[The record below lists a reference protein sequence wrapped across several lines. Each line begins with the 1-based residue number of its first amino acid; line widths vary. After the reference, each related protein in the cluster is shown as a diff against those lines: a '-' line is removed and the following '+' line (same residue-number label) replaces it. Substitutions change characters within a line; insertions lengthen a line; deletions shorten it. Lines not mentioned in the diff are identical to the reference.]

1 MKIRAIGLLALTLVA
16 GACSVTTPR
25 HETALVNANRVGS
38 TATAAGDSG
47 SVPGGDAAT
56 GTATDATSGESAA
69 SVAGGSTR
77 SASGASSGTATGAPS
92 AGSKSGPAAATN
104 AGAVPGVTKDS
115 ITISIVA
122 GFTGPLAALVNKA
135 YEALQTW
142 QDDVNAAGGIY
153 GRKIVL
159 KKVDHKETADGGVAA
174 CKEVTSNGSF
184 FAAVPEGTDANVTA
198 VNCLDAAGIPTVY
211 YAAAADPKWKL
222 AFADSLTSA
231 QGGTILASYVKN
243 GLHGAGKKVGAIYV
257 NQSAYKAAVDTFTA
271 ESKRQGMTVAD
282 VEAVEPNQASFTSQ
296 LLRMQQAGVQILMI
310 SSTTET
316 IGILRDAKSMGWS
329 PTFTGWGFQF
339 DFLTEAGRSL
349 FDGVTGL
356 RPYATV
362 DSPAFANYA
371 QHMDAR
377 GRNRD
382 DRSTDLEGF
391 PTYGR
396 ALLYGEILKRAGANP
411 TRQSFV
417 LGAETIKSFDTGIIP
432 PVTYGAGPPAHVGIT
447 QGFAAVCCN
456 SDYTWKGS
464 GPPRSSW

>member
-1 MKIRAIGLLALTLVA
+1 MRRIVGLLALALVA

-25 HETALVNANRVGS
+25 HETALVNANRVGAS
-38 TATAAGDSG
+38 AAAGDSG
-47 SVPGGDAAT
+47 SGPVGDAGTAAASEAAGGASSASTASGAAT
-56 GTATDATSGESAA
+56 GVSHAA
-69 SVAGGSTR
+69 
-77 SASGASSGTATGAPS
+77 SGTATGSSGAT
-92 AGSKSGPAAATN
+92 GSKAGAATAGG

-198 VNCLDAAGIPTVY
+198 VNCLDAAGVPTVY

-222 AFADSLTSA
+222 AFADTLTSA

-257 NQSAYKAAVDTFTA
+257 NQSAYKAAVDTFVA

-316 IGILRDAKSMGWS
+316 IGILRDARSMGWS

-339 DFLTEAGRSL
+339 DFLTEAGRNL

-356 RPYATV
+356 RTYATV
-362 DSPAFANYA
+362 DSPAYANYA

-382 DRSTDLEGF
+382 DRSADLEGF

-417 LGAETIKSFDTGIIP
+417 LGAETIKGFDTGIIP

-447 QGFAAVCCN
+447 QGFAALCCN
-456 SDYTWKGS
+456 SDYTWKS
-464 GPPRSSW
+464 TGPPRSSW

>member
-1 MKIRAIGLLALTLVA
+1 MRRAVGLLALTLVA
-16 GACSVTTPR
+16 GACSVSTPR
-25 HETALVNANRVGS
+25 HEAAFVNANRARSSSAVGD
-38 TATAAGDSG
+38 AASA
-47 SVPGGDAAT
+47 GGVDAAT
-56 GTATDATSGESAA
+56 GDPSNAA
-69 SVAGGSTR
+69 A
-77 SASGASSGTATGAPS
+77 GASSPSAGGGSATGAS
-92 AGSKSGPAAATN
+92 RANGTTAGSSAVGAKNGAVGNAAAGAT
-104 AGAVPGVTKDS
+104 AVPGVTKDS
-115 ITISIVA
+115 VTISIVA

-222 AFADSLTSA
+222 AFADTLTSA

-310 SSTTET
+310 SATTET
-316 IGILRDAKSMGWS
+316 IGILRDARSMGWS
-329 PTFTGWGFQF
+329 PTITGWGFQF

-349 FDGVTGL
+349 FDGVSGL
-356 RPYATV
+356 RTYATV
-362 DSPAFANYA
+362 DSPAYANYA

-417 LGAETIKSFDTGIIP
+417 LGAETIKGFDTGIIP
-432 PVTYGAGPPAHVGIT
+432 PVTYGAGAPAHVGIT

-456 SDYTWKGS
+456 SDYTWKGT
-464 GPPRSSW
+464 GPPRASW